1 MKLKQLSPLLFF
13 LPLLCWG
20 ISCKSNDQED
30 TTTNQA
36 LVSNCVVE
44 LTYDAETT
52 TMMEA
57 ANPQEAA
64 QLTELDKALMLPK
77 NDRKLESICLKED
90 GKYLITSE
98 YLTPTH
104 PIQYPVGT
112 IGEPFKPRYKKVINN
127 NGDLTFLNALGETI
141 YNDGTF
147 TTPTT
152 EVLSVIELFQTL
164 KTQPAVTDA
173 DFSNTISVLAAN
185 GLNTTQFPNGIVA
198 ARTNHTDNSY
208 SIAIIDKN
216 AHMQTG
222 QLNFDANG
230 VLQHLFMIKLSGVA
244 PQVVFE
250 RMVQVDFINAFESGV
265 RLKRTQLTNYQTFN
279 LLF

>member
-1 MKLKQLSPLLFF
+1 MKLKQIPPLFILSSFF
-13 LPLLCWG
+13 YWTS
-20 ISCKSNDQED
+20 SCKSDEPNNPRPSSDC
-30 TTTNQA
+30 A
-36 LVSNCVVE
+36 VE

-57 ANPQEAA
+57 ENPQEAA

-141 YNDGTF
+141 YND
-147 TTPTT
+147 
-152 EVLSVIELFQTL
+152 
-164 KTQPAVTDA
+164 
-173 DFSNTISVLAAN
+173 
-185 GLNTTQFPNGIVA
+185 
-198 ARTNHTDNSY
+198 
-208 SIAIIDKN
+208 
-216 AHMQTG
+216 
-222 QLNFDANG
+222 
-230 VLQHLFMIKLSGVA
+230 
-244 PQVVFE
+244 
-250 RMVQVDFINAFESGV
+250 
-265 RLKRTQLTNYQTFN
+265 
-279 LLF
+279 